1 MDGIPRNT
9 PAVLSK
15 IDQLRNSLIKRFENL
30 VEMAEIKR
38 TDRNTTALLEY
49 RIQVETTGLV
59 RTAEEILAL
68 TRQMQE
74 MWLFGHLNTLEVSDM
89 QDKVDTQ
96 AQEIAALL
104 KQLTDVDTQQDQHRQ
119 KQVTT

>member
-68 TRQMQE
+68 TRQLQE
-74 MWLFGHLNTLEVSDM
+74 MWLFGQLNTLEVSDM

-96 AQEIAALL
+96 AQKVAALL
-104 KQLTDVDTQQDQHRQ
+104 RQLTDMEAQHQQHQQ
-119 KQVTT
+119 QQVAT